1 MRRTVRT
8 MFIGSDAFGGLSD
21 AVVIYIVIYSWFRR
35 WFHSRPRYSTN
46 GRWRLHGGVFGGRP
60 GWG

>member
-1 MRRTVRT
+1 M
-8 MFIGSDAFGGLSD
+8 MFIGSNAFAGLSA
-21 AVVIYIVIYSWFRR
+21 AVVIYIVIYSWFRCL
-35 WFHSRPRYSTN
+35 FHSRPRYSTN